1 MFTPTPI
8 RLEDRI
14 TDSRYWLQALTKATS
29 DLKDALKNTSQ
40 ITYPIQTWGLRYRR
54 FAYRSESPA
63 SRLSAEC

>member
-14 TDSRYWLQALTKATS
+14 NDSRYWLQALTKATS

-40 ITYPIQTWGLRYRR
+40 TTYPIQTSQPTWI
-54 FAYRSESPA
+54 S
-63 SRLSAEC
+63 